1 MSSLDLLLRFSL
13 KKSASVDIYIFRKSS
28 TDCVVVVS
36 LSHVLADLSVAAV
49 PAEER
54 PQGQITGSHK
64 ARKTQLAGRRPP
76 TLNQRSVT
84 PLYLLCSLPLRSGN
98 ILTFIAVFTRRGTCT
113 SFPLVHLSASGCVG
127 GGRETTN
134 PPANQTFRG
143 GRGKDSP
150 DH

>member
-84 PLYLLCSLPLRSGN
+84 PVSPLFTPAPLGKHPHIHCCLHQTWNMHIISPCAFICLWLCGWGKGDRQSSCKSN
-98 ILTFIAVFTRRGTCT
+98 VQRRKRKGF
-113 SFPLVHLSASGCVG
+113 S
-127 GGRETTN
+127 
-134 PPANQTFRG
+134 
-143 GRGKDSP
+143 
-150 DH
+150 